1 MMEKTNRKSN
11 KTFNAL
17 FWFRTGV
24 PSNAELQCKHLTNS
38 IFYILPYPIFSFKEL
53 LSLKSKIII
62 ISTAVCATRN
72 KVGLTLL
79 NVTKFA
85 QVHNNT
91 KQVKVLPH

>member
-1 MMEKTNRKSN
+1 MMEKPNRKSN

-17 FWFRTGV
+17 FCFKTGV
-24 PSNAELQCKHLTNS
+24 PMNTELQCKHLANS
-38 IFYILPYPIFSFKEL
+38 IFYIFPYPIFSFKEL

-79 NVTKFA
+79 NVTKYA

>member
-17 FWFRTGV
+17 FWFGTGV

-38 IFYILPYPIFSFKEL
+38 IFYIFPYPIFSFKEL

-62 ISTAVCATRN
+62 ISTAACATRN

-79 NVTKFA
+79 NVTKYT